1 MKDKEQRKR
10 ETMEALSNER
20 MYILL
25 KHNREIM
32 LELKSLYPNED
43 ELFESY
49 KTLGKAF
56 DEAIMAEIR
65 HRNKIIEPQ
74 LVSITDLAE
83 KITEKLVD
91 ISEGLSEA
99 INGAIERNRKEIEDV
114 HNV

>member
-1 MKDKEQRKR
+1 MEDKEQRKR

-20 MYILL
+20 MYIIL

-32 LELKSLYPNED
+32 LELKNLYPNED

-74 LVSITDLAE
+74 LVSITDLAG

-99 INGAIERNRKEIEDV
+99 INGAIERTNRQEIDA
-114 HNV
+114 

>member
-1 MKDKEQRKR
+1 MEDKEQRKR

-20 MYILL
+20 MYIIL

-99 INGAIERNRKEIEDV
+99 INGTIERINRQEIDA
-114 HNV
+114 

>member
-1 MKDKEQRKR
+1 MTHWLIKYSICWFV
-10 ETMEALSNER
+10 LFP
-20 MYILL
+20 L
-25 KHNREIM
+25 EIG
-32 LELKSLYPNED
+32 EHGSLYPNED
-43 ELFESY
+43 ELFETY

-65 HRNKIIEPQ
+65 YRNKIIEPQ
-74 LVSITDLAE
+74 LVSITDLAG
-83 KITEKLVD
+83 KLAEKLVD

>member
-1 MKDKEQRKR
+1 MEDKEQRKR
-10 ETMEALSNER
+10 EAMEALSNER
-20 MYILL
+20 MYIIL

-65 HRNKIIEPQ
+65 YRNKIIEPQ
-74 LVSITDLAE
+74 LVSITDLAG
-83 KITEKLVD
+83 KLAEKLVD